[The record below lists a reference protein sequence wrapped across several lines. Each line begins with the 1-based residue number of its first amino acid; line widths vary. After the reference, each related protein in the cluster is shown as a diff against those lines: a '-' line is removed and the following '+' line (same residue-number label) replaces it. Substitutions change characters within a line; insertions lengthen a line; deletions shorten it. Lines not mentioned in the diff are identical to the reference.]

1 MPIALKTTSLPDAV
15 YEALRTSIVTTEVAP
30 GTLLTETAVAVQF
43 GVARPT
49 AKTAIERLVAEGL
62 LSRQAHRAARV
73 TELSRHD
80 IIDVYAA
87 RALIEE
93 AALRGLAQKSVVPTA
108 ALSAQRD
115 LVAAADRDDRPAL
128 VRDDIAFHRALVI
141 GHDSAR
147 LGRMHDIIM
156 GEVELCIGQV
166 QYHGLMSPTE
176 IADSHQHILDAITA
190 GNADAAGTLVRLH
203 IEGARDKLLLK
214 FDLDHPGADPGLDLA
229 PGTATATATAH
240 LDITTTQEG

>member
-15 YEALRTSIVTTEVAP
+15 YEALRTSIVTIELAP
-30 GTLLTETAVAVQF
+30 GTLITETAVAVQY

-49 AKTAIERLVAEGL
+49 AKTAIERLVLEGL
-62 LSRQAHRAARV
+62 LTRQAHRAARV
-73 TELSRHD
+73 TELSRQD
-80 IIDVYAA
+80 ITDVYAA

-93 AALRGLAQKSVVPTA
+93 AALRGLAETSVVPPA

-115 LVAAADRDDRPAL
+115 LVAAADRDDRPTL

-141 GHDSAR
+141 GHGSAR

-176 IADSHQHILDAITA
+176 IAQGHQRILDAVGA
-190 GNADAAGTLVRLH
+190 GDTDAAGTLVRVH
-203 IEGARDKLLLK
+203 IEGARDKLLTK
-214 FDLDHPGADPGLDLA
+214 YDLDHPGVGTRAERTARPTESLD
-229 PGTATATATAH
+229 H
-240 LDITTTQEG
+240 HTTQGS